1 MLYDKLEHILWRCIP
16 LWHLLYYKSTA
27 NATNYGSNRVEQA
40 SNLDADPVPCASS
53 YLIQIC
59 NT

>member
-40 SNLDADPVPCASS
+40 SNLDAED
-53 YLIQIC
+53 L
-59 NT
+59 TG